1 MRQLDARDPAASPSA
16 STLLSMAEAPES
28 GPAEMRR
35 PRGRRAKGED
45 TRATV
50 LVAAR
55 EEFAER
61 GYDRASLRGI
71 ARRAGVDPALVRYWF
86 AGGKA
91 ELFST
96 SIVDRD
102 VNPKEIAHG
111 IAVGPVEGLGV
122 RIARAALGA
131 WERPNASERLRL
143 VFGAA
148 ASSEDADA
156 VREYLTHEVFSRIGS
171 VLTGPDVPLRMN
183 LVGAH
188 LAGLMLARHVL
199 RLEPLASTP
208 FDELVDRV
216 GPVIQRYLD
225 DPAGSVPPS

>member
-1 MRQLDARDPAASPSA
+1 
-16 STLLSMAEAPES
+16 MAEAPES
-28 GPAEMRR
+28 GPAGMRR

-45 TRATV
+45 TKAKV
-50 LVAAR
+50 LAAAR

-71 ARRAGVDPALVRYWF
+71 ARRAEVDPALVRYWF

-91 ELFST
+91 ELFAT
-96 SIVDRD
+96 SVVDRD
-102 VNPKEIAHG
+102 VNPKEIARG

-131 WERPNASERLRL
+131 WEVPDASGRLRL

-148 ASSEDADA
+148 ASSQDADA
-156 VREYLTHEVFSRIGS
+156 VREYLTREVFSRVGS

-183 LVGAH
+183 LVAAH

-208 FDELVDRV
+208 FDEVVDRV

-225 DPAGSVPPS
+225 DPTGSVPPG

>member
-1 MRQLDARDPAASPSA
+1 
-16 STLLSMAEAPES
+16 MAETL
-28 GPAEMRR
+28 GPAEPRR

-45 TRATV
+45 TRATI
-50 LVAAR
+50 LTAAR
-55 EEFAER
+55 AEFAER

-96 SIVDRD
+96 SIVDQT
-102 VNPKEIAHG
+102 VNPKQIAEG
-111 IAVGPVEGLGV
+111 VAFGPVDGLGL
-122 RIARAALGA
+122 RIVRAALGS
-131 WERPNASERLRL
+131 WERPDAAERLRL
-143 VFGAA
+143 IFGAA

-156 VREYLTHEVFSRIGS
+156 VREYLTQEVFSRIGS
-171 VLTGPDVPLRMN
+171 ILTGPDIALRMN

-188 LAGLMLARHVL
+188 MAGVMLARHVL

-208 FDELVDRV
+208 FEEMVGRV

-225 DPAGSVPPS
+225 APTAPPPS

>member
-1 MRQLDARDPAASPSA
+1 MKRTLAPGHDTRVYAAH
-16 STLLSMAEAPES
+16 MADAPEP
-28 GPAEMRR
+28 GPAESR

-45 TRATV
+45 TKATILAGARA
-50 LVAAR
+50 
-55 EEFAER
+55 EFAER

-96 SIVDRD
+96 SIVDQG
-102 VNPKEIAHG
+102 VNPKQIAEG
-111 IAVGPVEGLGV
+111 VALGEVEGLGLRLV
-122 RIARAALGA
+122 RAALGA
-131 WERPNASERLRL
+131 WERPDASERLRL
-143 VFGAA
+143 VFSAA

-156 VREYLTHEVFSRIGS
+156 VREYLTQEVFSRIGS
-171 VLTGPDVPLRMN
+171 MLTGPDVALRMN

-188 LAGLMLARHVL
+188 MAGLMLARHVL

-208 FDELVDRV
+208 FEAMVERV
-216 GPVIQRYLD
+216 GPMIQRYLD
-225 DPAGSVPPS
+225 DPTMPPP

>member
-1 MRQLDARDPAASPSA
+1 MAGAGGTAAS
-16 STLLSMAEAPES
+16 
-28 GPAEMRR
+28 RR

-45 TRATV
+45 TKATI

-61 GYDRASLRGI
+61 GYDRASLRGV

-91 ELFST
+91 QLFST

-102 VNPKEIAHG
+102 INPKEIAQG
-111 IAVGPVEGLGV
+111 IAGGPVEGLGL
-122 RIARAALGA
+122 RLARAALGA
-131 WERPNASERLRL
+131 WERPDASDGLRL
-143 VFGAA
+143 IFGAT
-148 ASSEDADA
+148 ASGEDADA
-156 VREYLTHEVFSRIGS
+156 VREYLSQEVFARIGS
-171 VLTGPDVPLRMN
+171 ILTGPDVPLRMN

-188 LAGLMLARHVL
+188 IAGLMIARHVL

-208 FDELVDRV
+208 FEEMVSRV
-216 GPVIQRYLD
+216 GPVIQQYLD
-225 DPAGSVPPS
+225 DPTR